1 MKHLLRICLPAVAL
15 ALPLAARAQ
24 NELSNFSA
32 TGRGGVI
39 NTFAQDYQA
48 LGINPANLGRA
59 GQAKVAF
66 SFLEVGAGL
75 ASQTLNRSIIN
86 KITYNSGDGL
96 TAAGKAEL
104 RQGLTGA
111 DVLNVNFDVSTLALA
126 VSLPNGLGSIAFS
139 NRQRVAGHL
148 GFNSNAADV
157 IVNGREAQSL
167 QEYYRY
173 TPASGS
179 GPTATAASITST
191 GKTPPNVG
199 TFLDGTQVQVAWTS
213 EYNLGYGVQVLD
225 NEGFKLSVGLGY
237 RYIQGIGIVDIKAE
251 SGELTGFGALSPL
264 FKINYGTVQ
273 SSSNFNYQSGGGLNP
288 VGRGNGFDLG
298 LAAEIGKAVRV
309 GASLTDLGSMTWD
322 GNVLTAKN
330 QSLQQVN
337 ATGLSTYNVFK
348 EISNQFSTTDASL
361 FKYEPAKE
369 RKADLPAKL
378 RLGGGIRLS
387 ELFEA
392 GLDVTLPLNKV
403 AGNLTAP
410 FVGLGLDY
418 KPVRW
423 LRLSSGFTG
432 GAGYGKSL
440 PLGLTFVTSIWESGI
455 STRDVVGL
463 LSDKSPYNSVALGF
477 LRFKIGG
484 QK

>member
-1 MKHLLRICLPAVAL
+1 MKHLLRYCLPAAAL
-15 ALPLAARAQ
+15 AQPLAAHAQ

-66 SFLEVGAGL
+66 SIGEFGAGL
-75 ASQTLNRSIIN
+75 ASQTINRSVIN
-86 KITYNSGDGL
+86 KIIYNSGDGL
-96 TAAGKAEL
+96 TAPGKAEL
-104 RQGLTGA
+104 RTALTGT
-111 DVLNVNFDVSTLALA
+111 DVLNLNADLTTLALA

-148 GFNSNAADV
+148 GFNANAADV
-157 IVNGREAQSL
+157 IVYGREAQSL
-167 QEYYRY
+167 QPYFRY
-173 TPASGS
+173 TPASGPNAATVT
-179 GPTATAASITST
+179 PTGTL
-191 GKTPPNVG
+191 PPNVG
-199 TFLDGTQVQVAWTS
+199 VFLDGTQMQVAWTS
-213 EYNLGYGVQVLD
+213 EYNVGYGVQVLD
-225 NEGFKLSVGLGY
+225 KEGFKLSAGLGY

-251 SGELTGFGALSPL
+251 SGGLTGFGALSPL
-264 FKINYGTVQ
+264 FKINYGSVQ
-273 SSSNFNYQSGGGLNP
+273 TNPNFNYTTGGFSNN
-288 VGRGNGFDLG
+288 VGRGHGFDVG
-298 LAAEIGKAVRV
+298 LAAEVGKGVRV

-322 GNVLTAKN
+322 GNVLTVKN
-330 QSLQQVN
+330 QNLQQVN
-337 ATGLSTYNVFK
+337 ATGLDTYNVFK

-361 FKYEPAKE
+361 FKYEAAKE
-369 RKADLPAKL
+369 RSASLPAKL
-378 RLGGGIRLS
+378 RLGGGMRVS
-387 ELFEA
+387 ELLEA

-403 AGNLTAP
+403 AGNLSSP
-410 FVGLGLDY
+410 FVGLGVDF
-418 KPVRW
+418 KPTNW

-440 PLGLTFVTSIWESGI
+440 PMGITFVTSVWESGI

-463 LSDKSPYNSVALGF
+463 FSDKSPYNSVALGF

>member
-1 MKHLLRICLPAVAL
+1 MKHLLRYCLPAAAL
-15 ALPLAARAQ
+15 ALPLAAHAQ

-66 SFLEVGAGL
+66 TIAEFGAGL
-75 ASQTLNRSIIN
+75 ASQTLNRSVIN
-86 KITYNSGDGL
+86 KIIYNSGDGL
-96 TAAGKAEL
+96 TPTGKTEL
-104 RQGLTGA
+104 RSALTGT
-111 DVLNVNFDVSTLALA
+111 DVLNVNIDATTLALA

-148 GFNSNAADV
+148 GLNSNAADI
-157 IVNGREAQSL
+157 IVYGREAESL
-167 QEYYRY
+167 KPYFRY

-179 GPTATAASITST
+179 TAATVTPT
-191 GKTPPNVG
+191 GTPPPNVG
-199 TFLDGTQVQVAWTS
+199 VFLDGTQKQVAWMS
-213 EYNLGYGVQVLD
+213 EFNVGYGVQVLD
-225 NEGFKLSVGLGY
+225 KEGFKLSAGLGY
-237 RYIQGIGIVDIKAE
+237 RYIQGIGIVDIRAE
-251 SGELTGFGALSPL
+251 SGGLTGFGALSPL
-264 FKINYGTVQ
+264 FKINYGNLQNGT
-273 SSSNFNYQSGGGLNP
+273 SPNFNYQTGSGLNP
-288 VGRGNGFDLG
+288 VGRGHGFDVG

-322 GNVLTAKN
+322 GNVLTVKN
-330 QSLQQVN
+330 QNLQQVN

-348 EISNQFSTTDASL
+348 EISNQFSTNDASL
-361 FKYEPAKE
+361 FKYEAAKE
-369 RKADLPAKL
+369 RTASLPAKL
-378 RLGGGIRLS
+378 RLGGGMRIS
-387 ELFEA
+387 SLFEA

-403 AGNLTAP
+403 AGNLTSP
-410 FVGLGLDY
+410 FVGLGVDF
-418 KPVRW
+418 KPTSW

-440 PLGLTFVTSIWESGI
+440 PLGITFVTSVWEAGVS
-455 STRDVVGL
+455 SRDITGYF
-463 LSDKSPYNSVALGF
+463 SDKSPYTSLALGF

-484 QK
+484 DK